1 MIRMI
6 LAFLVVFALFFVGI
20 PVFRKMS
27 GQERINVLKVVL
39 YSLLCAILAVGT
51 LSIIVVL
58 F

>member
-1 MIRMI
+1 MIRML

-20 PVFRKMS
+20 SIFKKMS
-27 GQERINVLKVVL
+27 GQERFNVLKVVL

>member
-1 MIRMI
+1 MGKMI
-6 LAFLVVFALFFVGI
+6 LAFFVVFALFFVGI
-20 PVFRKMS
+20 SVFRKMS
-27 GQERINVLKVVL
+27 GQERFNVLKVVL